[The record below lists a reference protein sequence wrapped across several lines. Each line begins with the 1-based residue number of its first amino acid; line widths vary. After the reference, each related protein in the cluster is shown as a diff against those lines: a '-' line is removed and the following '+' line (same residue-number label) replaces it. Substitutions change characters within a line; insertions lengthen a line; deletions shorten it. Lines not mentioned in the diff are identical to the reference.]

1 MKTTISDFVIAFFD
15 LLEAEGRELKNNTEE
30 VIEKA
35 TFSFQKIVFNSS
47 LSVLFTVIIGIVFL
61 IAIFSFAFGLFLWF
75 RTFFSPYVSA
85 FLLSFGFFIIGFM
98 LLLFIK
104 RQNGRN

>member
-1 MKTTISDFVIAFFD
+1 MKTTISDFIIAFFD

-35 TFSFQKIVFNSS
+35 TVSFQKIIFNSS
-47 LSVLFTVIIGIVFL
+47 LSILLIIIIGLIFI

-75 RTFFSPYVSA
+75 RTFFNAYISA
-85 FLLSFGFFIIGFM
+85 FFLSFVFFVIGFV

-104 RQNGRN
+104 WKYGRN